1 MSTKNQVELAEA
13 FRTRHKQAP
22 VLLLPNA
29 WDPPSARLFEAAG
42 FEAIA
47 TTSAGVAWA
56 LGYPDGEKAPW
67 DEVVA
72 ATRRIVRVVRVPV
85 TADIEAGF
93 GATPEAV
100 GSHVTEIIESGV
112 VGINIEDEIPGT
124 PMVRGIE
131 EAVARVRAARAAAD
145 RAGIP
150 IVINARTDLYHFP
163 PAGDDNRYAATLE
176 RCRAYMEAG
185 ADCVYPFGLRDP
197 ETIGKLTAALGV
209 PVNVTGRAGMPNA
222 DVLAKLGVARIT
234 IAAAPAL
241 VAMSTVN
248 KIAEDLRSKIGR
260 AHV

>member
-22 VLLLPNA
+22 ALLLPNA

-42 FEAIA
+42 FEAVA

-112 VGINIEDEIPGT
+112 VGINIEDEMPGT
-124 PMVRGIE
+124 PMVTISRFI
-131 EAVARVRAARAAAD
+131 
-145 RAGIP
+145 
-150 IVINARTDLYHFP
+150 RTFMRP
-163 PAGDDNRYAATLE
+163 NG
-176 RCRAYMEAG
+176 MVG
-185 ADCVYPFGLRDP
+185 AL
-197 ETIGKLTAALGV
+197 
-209 PVNVTGRAGMPNA
+209 
-222 DVLAKLGVARIT
+222 
-234 IAAAPAL
+234 
-241 VAMSTVN
+241 
-248 KIAEDLRSKIGR
+248 
-260 AHV
+260 